1 MASPQTNPAG
11 RRLPANK
18 AVKAFTL
25 VEVLVVVVI
34 MAIAGALVV
43 PMMTGTGEMEALSAA
58 RTIATDIQY
67 AQSVAITLQSPVTV
81 HFYPDTD
88 RYTLSNASGLLKH
101 PMTNKDFLVDFRARD
116 DFDQLDL
123 ASASFDGVTSV
134 VFDELGSP
142 SAGGS
147 VTVLGGSQTYR
158 IDVTS
163 VTGTVNVVT
172 P

>member
-1 MASPQTNPAG
+1 MAKARTNSASGPWRATG
-11 RRLPANK
+11 NA
-18 AVKAFTL
+18 KAFTL

-34 MAIAGALVV
+34 MAIAGAMIV
-43 PMMTGTGEMEALSAA
+43 PLMAGAGEMEALSAA
-58 RTIATDIQY
+58 RVIATDIQY
-67 AQSVAITLQSPVTV
+67 AQNMAITMQTPVTV
-81 HFYPDTD
+81 QFYPDAD

-101 PMTNKDFLVDFRARD
+101 PMTNKDYLVDFHARD
-116 DFDQLDL
+116 GFDQVDL
-123 ASASFDGVTSV
+123 ASASFGGAASV

-147 VTVLGGSQTYR
+147 ATVLGGSQTYR

-163 VTGTVNVVT
+163 VTGTVSVVN

>member
-1 MASPQTNPAG
+1 
-11 RRLPANK
+11 
-18 AVKAFTL
+18 

-34 MAIAGALVV
+34 MAIAGAMIV
-43 PMMTGTGEMEALSAA
+43 PLMAGTGEMEALSAA
-58 RTIATDIQY
+58 RMIATDIQY
-67 AQSVAITLQSPVTV
+67 AQSVAITMQTPVTV
-81 HFYPDTD
+81 QFYPDTD

-101 PMTNKDFLVDFRARD
+101 PMTNKDHLVDFRTRGG
-116 DFDQLDL
+116 FDQLDL
-123 ASASFDGVTSV
+123 ASASFGGVASV

-142 SAGGS
+142 GTGGS

-163 VTGTVNVVT
+163 VTGTVSVAT

>member
-1 MASPQTNPAG
+1 MARPQTSPASS
-11 RRLPANK
+11 RRPANK
-18 AVKAFTL
+18 NVKAFTL

-34 MAIAGALVV
+34 MAIVGAMLVPLMAGA
-43 PMMTGTGEMEALSAA
+43 GEMEALSAA
-58 RTIATDIQY
+58 RSIATDIQY
-67 AQSVAITLQSPVTV
+67 AQSVAITMQSPVTV
-81 HFYPDTD
+81 CFYPAAD

-101 PMTNKDFLVDFRARD
+101 PITNKDYQVNFRTQSG
-116 DFDQLDL
+116 FEQVDL
-123 ASASFDGVTSV
+123 ASANFGGSASV

-142 SAGGS
+142 GAGGS

-163 VTGTVNVVT
+163 VTGTVSVVA

>member
-1 MASPQTNPAG
+1 
-11 RRLPANK
+11 
-18 AVKAFTL
+18 VKAFTL

-34 MAIAGALVV
+34 MAIAGAMIV
-43 PMMTGTGEMEALSAA
+43 PMMTGAGEMQALSAA

-67 AQSVAITLQSPVTV
+67 AQSYAITNQSPVTV
-81 HFYPDTD
+81 QFYPDTD

-101 PMTNKDFLVDFRARD
+101 PMTNKDYLVDFHTGD
-116 DFDQLDL
+116 DFDRLDL
-123 ASASFDGVTSV
+123 ALPSFDGGTSV

-163 VTGTVNVVT
+163 VTGTVSVVT